1 MALTLR
7 QHRQPGRDAYP
18 RCVGSGPEYEPP
30 PPFAPPPA
38 RTQPLAGPPPAV
50 GFGAEFGTGVGAA
63 PPDAGPPRPSWQVV
77 VLAAAAIAAMALV
90 AIVGLF
96 RAGHLAAQPRRPHT
110 LTLPDRAGSYVLLR
124 SIDPAMVRNMLGSQV
139 GSLGP
144 VQDALASAQI
154 GVYGDSPTAAPT
166 VIFVGFAGADST
178 TIADL
183 LSANGAS
190 TAVDQVLTGTTG
202 GSPGTS
208 VDPGPMGGA
217 LKCANAERNG
227 TAFTPC
233 AWADAD
239 TLAVVMRVGTVSL
252 NDAADIT
259 RTLRAAAE
267 H

>member
-1 MALTLR
+1 M
-7 QHRQPGRDAYP
+7 
-18 RCVGSGPEYEPP
+18 GSGPEYEPP

-38 RTQPLAGPPPAV
+38 RAEPLAGPPP
-50 GFGAEFGTGVGAA
+50 GSGLGAEFATASTPGF
-63 PPDAGPPRPSWQVV
+63 PPPPPAGPSRPSWQIVA
-77 VLAAAAIAAMALV
+77 LAAAAIAAMALV

-96 RAGHLAAQPRRPHT
+96 RASNLPGETHRPRT

-124 SIDPAMVRNMLGSQV
+124 SVDPAMVRNMLGTQV
-139 GSLGP
+139 GALGP
-144 VQDALASAQI
+144 VQQALSSAQI
-154 GVYGDSPTAAPT
+154 GVYGDSPTAPPT
-166 VIFVGFAGADST
+166 VIFVGFAGADSS

-183 LSANGAS
+183 LSTNDSA
-190 TAVDQVLTGTTG
+190 TAVDQVLAGTTG

-208 VDPGPMGGA
+208 TDPGPMGGT